1 MIPSPLRFGDQ
12 GPLLH
17 FLHANGYPP
26 EAYRAFLF
34 PFSSEYQVKA
44 SYLRPLWLHSDPDEV
59 RDWTPFREDLLH
71 FLRSERVRMG
81 KVNGNEEDHG
91 GAVGVGHS
99 IGGTVTLMAALK
111 SPELFQ
117 ALVLIEPVL
126 FPFWIRAAFRLLSGV
141 GLLRQIHPLIGRT
154 LKRKRVFAGER
165 AMYENY
171 REKKVFRRIPDE
183 VLHDYVQ
190 GLARPRPDGKVEL
203 AYPPEWEVKIYQTG
217 GMADQH
223 IWPSLGSCALPVLLI
238 RGEETDTLVMSV
250 VRRMKKRLPNL
261 SFINLSD
268 TGHLAPLEAPHR
280 VYEHVQDFLHSRP
293 VQTGG

>member
-26 EAYRAFLF
+26 EAYRAFLSL
-34 PFSSEYQVKA
+34 FSSEYQVRA

-59 RDWTPFREDLLH
+59 EDWTPFREDLLH
-71 FLRSERVRMG
+71 FLRSERVRG
-81 KVNGNEEDHG
+81 ERGNGSGENLDR
-91 GAVGVGHS
+91 AVGVGHS
-99 IGGTVTLMAALK
+99 LGGTVTLMAALK

-117 ALVLIEPVL
+117 ALVLIEPVI
-126 FPFWIRAAFRLLSGV
+126 FPFWLRAAFRMLSGV
-141 GLLRQIHPLIGRT
+141 GLLMQIHPLIGRT
-154 LKRKRVFAGER
+154 LKRKRVFASER
-165 AMYENY
+165 AMYDNY
-171 REKKVFRRIPDE
+171 REKRVFRRIPDE
-183 VLHDYVQ
+183 VLRDYVQ

-217 GMADQH
+217 GMADRH
-223 IWPSLGSCALPVLLI
+223 IWSSLGNCALPVLLI

-250 VRRMKKRLPNL
+250 VRRMEGRLSNLTFVNL
-261 SFINLSD
+261 SE

-280 VYEHVQDFLHSRP
+280 VYDHVQDFLHSLPR
-293 VQTGG
+293 